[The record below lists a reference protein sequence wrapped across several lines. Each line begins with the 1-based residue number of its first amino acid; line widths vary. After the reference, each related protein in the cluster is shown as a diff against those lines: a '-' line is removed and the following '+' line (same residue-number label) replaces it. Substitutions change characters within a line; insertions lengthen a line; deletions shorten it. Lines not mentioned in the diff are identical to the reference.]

1 MLPPNHTPVPFRE
14 QDLEERFVRSQ
25 GPGGQHVNKTSTC
38 VVLRHR
44 PTGLEV
50 RCQSE
55 RSQSQNR
62 VQARRLL
69 AEKLQARRQAQL
81 AAERSAREKLRR
93 KHRRPSAAAQASRL
107 DSKHRQAKRKADR
120 RGPRE
125 AE

>member
-1 MLPPNHTPVPFRE
+1 MTSHNYNPFPLRE

-55 RSQSQNR
+55 RSQSRNR
-62 VQARRLL
+62 ALARQLL
-69 AEKLQARRQAQL
+69 TEKLAARRQAQL

-93 KHRRPSAAAQASRL
+93 KHRRPSAAAQARRL
-107 DSKHRQAKRKADR
+107 DSKHYQAKRKADR

-125 AE
+125 AD